1 MTDRPYT
8 TQLQAGLGMIEE
20 TQTLL
25 DLWQEGMTPS
35 ELEQVTLA
43 TGQFPNVSAR
53 RLRNIVAECFAP
65 RYLRDAAAPARH
77 LKQLRP
83 VLKRVEFEQL
93 LFLYTCRATT
103 IFYDF
108 VRDVYWPAYAAGR
121 NTITYDDARD
131 FVTRANQE
139 GKTTRPWSESTIKR
153 VAGYLNGVCADFGLL
168 ERTSKPIRRILSYR
182 LEPYVALIMAHNLH
196 AAGLG
201 DNLVLAHSDWE
212 LFGLAR
218 LDVLDE
224 LRRLA
229 RQDWLIVQVAG
240 NVIRIEW
247 HYKDMEALANAIAAR
262 QLR

>member
-25 DLWQEGMTPS
+25 ELWQEGMTAA
-35 ELEQVTLA
+35 ELGQLA
-43 TGQFPNVSAR
+43 LTTGQFPNVSAR
-53 RLRNIVAECFAP
+53 RLRNIVGECFAP
-65 RYLRDAAAPARH
+65 RYLRDAAAPARL

-93 LFLYTCRATT
+93 LFLYTCRANLVL
-103 IFYDF
+103 YDF
-108 VRDVYWPAYAAGR
+108 VQQVYWPFYGSGR
-121 NTITYDDARD
+121 NTLSNEDARE
-131 FVTRANQE
+131 FVKRANQN
-139 GKTTRPWSESTIKR
+139 GKTTTSWSETTVIR
-153 VAGYLNGVCADFGLL
+153 VARYLTGTCADFGLL
-168 ERTSKPIRRILSYR
+168 ERSSQSIRRILPYR
-182 LEPYVALIMAHNLH
+182 LEPTVALILAHELH

-212 LFGLAR
+212 LFGLHR

-229 RQDWLIVQVAG
+229 LQDWLIVQAAG
-240 NVIRIEW
+240 SVIRIEW
-247 HYKDMEALANAIAAR
+247 QHNDMEALANAIAAR
-262 QLR
+262 QLQ

>member
-25 DLWQEGMTPS
+25 ELWREGMTPA
-35 ELEQVTLA
+35 ELGQLA
-43 TGQFPNVSAR
+43 LTTGQFPNVSAR

-65 RYLRDAAAPARH
+65 RYLRDAAAPARL

-83 VLKRVEFEQL
+83 VLKKVEFEQL
-93 LFLYTCRATT
+93 LFLYTCRANPVL
-103 IFYDF
+103 YDF
-108 VRDVYWPAYAAGR
+108 VRQVYWPFYGSGR
-121 NTITYDDARD
+121 NTLSNEDARE
-131 FVTRANQE
+131 FIKRANQD
-139 GKTTRPWSESTIKR
+139 GKTTTPWSETSVIR
-153 VAGYLNGVCADFGLL
+153 VARYLTGTCADFGLL
-168 ERTSKPIRRILSYR
+168 ERSSQSIRRILPYR
-182 LEPYVALIMAHNLH
+182 LETHVALILAHDLH
-196 AAGLG
+196 VGLG

-262 QLR
+262 QL